1 MEKRIEAY
9 SLVEFCQ
16 QIQEAVQ
23 EGFKIDFKDNA
34 SIPTGTLGWYKCLM
48 HKGSKTAAL
57 LKAPASTAT
66 SVDVRLSPADKE
78 SFEADL
84 DKIEEKFVEFEGL
97 VHSKQQESTPTP
109 TEFVPSIVFEV
120 KEPEKKP
127 KGRPKA
133 SRV

>member
-34 SIPTGTLGWYKCLM
+34 SIPVGMTGYYRCLM

-57 LKAPASTAT
+57 LKP
-66 SVDVRLSPADKE
+66 PADKE

-84 DKIEEKFVEFEGL
+84 DKIEEKFVEFDGL
-97 VHSKQQESTPTP
+97 IHSKQQESTPTP

>member
-34 SIPTGTLGWYKCLM
+34 SIPVGMAGYYRCLM

-57 LKAPASTAT
+57 LKPPS
-66 SVDVRLSPADKE
+66 DKE

-84 DKIEEKFVEFEGL
+84 DTVEEKFVEFD
-97 VHSKQQESTPTP
+97 KQVNQVVAEP
-109 TEFVPSIVFEV
+109 FVPSIVFEV

>member
-34 SIPTGTLGWYKCLM
+34 SIPVGMAGYYRCLM

-84 DKIEEKFVEFEGL
+84 GKIEKKFVEFD
-97 VHSKQQESTPTP
+97 QQVNQAVAEP
-109 TEFVPSIVFEV
+109 FVPSIVFEV
-120 KEPEKKP
+120 REPEKKP